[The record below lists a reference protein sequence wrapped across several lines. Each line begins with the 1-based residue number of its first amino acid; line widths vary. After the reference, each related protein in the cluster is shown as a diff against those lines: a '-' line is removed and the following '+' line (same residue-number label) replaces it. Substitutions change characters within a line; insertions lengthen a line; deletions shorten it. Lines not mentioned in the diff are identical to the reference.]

1 MRISF
6 SLHTFAALTA
16 SILTI
21 GQALAQ
27 SNVVVLNVGDN
38 YLTQYAPVTATF
50 TPTEDCKVLIE
61 AGDQYDVQYEG
72 HTYSF
77 TYIPTNA
84 PANSCE
90 IDNVTAGSTITLS
103 SPFVMN
109 PQVRITTFSSGETIS
124 LEVKSVI
131 PAVGTS
137 DFWNNAGLLD
147 IAFNRRVTLSG
158 VEMQVGQEKFDVEI
172 LHVSSSISLNVGTP
186 LNELLKNGQIKPGDR
201 FRIAISGL
209 RDADDSNNLYN
220 GTGNLNLTFVAP
232 DPQYALLSASVA
244 GQPLTTQSLNDY
256 TFLSYYS
263 PDGEDGL
270 FILDF
275 ESTVASVSSVVLQM
289 GSRDL
294 DAQGKYYEGPIPFSI
309 DDNKV
314 LIDARGTLRSLSILF
329 PAVVEEEADEEAA
342 GPGHGDYDREHLTIR
357 ISNVKDT
364 NGNVF
369 AAQQAGNVGS
379 YSFFMNY
386 RELMETI
393 NFDGDNKMAGDEVFA
408 GEPISLWLGN
418 ADVRFDAISVTYLAL
433 IEEDA
438 YEPRTILQTEYSIE
452 PDPYQGV
459 IISFVMPAMPDVAA
473 GQVVR
478 VALHNAS
485 SPDGMPHD
493 LGIDFKAGDP
503 AAIQTIHSDAASSH
517 RIYTL
522 QGHPLNG
529 TMPAGVPCIVDNKI
543 ITITQ

>member
-1 MRISF
+1 MHIPF

-16 SILTI
+16 SILTV
-21 GQALAQ
+21 GQVLAQ
-27 SNVVVLNVGDN
+27 SNTVVLNEGDN

-61 AGDQYDVQYEG
+61 AGDQYDVQYGG

-77 TYIPTNA
+77 TYIPTNS

-90 IDNVTAGSTITLS
+90 IDNVTAGTTITLS
-103 SPFVMN
+103 SAFVMN
-109 PQVRITTFSSGETIS
+109 PQVRITTFASGESIS

-137 DFWNNAGLLD
+137 NFWNNAGLLD
-147 IAFNRRVTLSG
+147 IALNRRVTLSD
-158 VEMQVGQEKFDVEI
+158 VQMLVGQEKYDVEI
-172 LHVSSSISLNVGTP
+172 LHVSSSISINVGTT
-186 LNELLKNGQIKPGDR
+186 LNELLKNGQLNAGDR

-209 RDADDSNNLYN
+209 RDAEDSDNLYN
-220 GTGNLNLTFVAP
+220 GTGNLNLTFIAP

-256 TFLSYYS
+256 SFLSYYS
-263 PDGEDGL
+263 PEGEDGL
-270 FILDF
+270 FVLDF
-275 ESTVASVSSVVLQM
+275 ESAVASVSSVVLQM

-294 DAQGKYYEGPIPFSI
+294 DAQGKYYEGAVPFSVEG
-309 DDNKV
+309 DKV

-329 PAVVEEEADEEAA
+329 PAVVEEEADEEA
-342 GPGHGDYDREHLTIR
+342 GGQGHGDYDREHITLR
-357 ISNVKDT
+357 VSNVIDA

-393 NFDGDNKMAGDEVFA
+393 NFDGDNKLAGEDVFA
-408 GEPISLWLGN
+408 GEQISLWLAN
-418 ADVRFDAISVTYLAL
+418 PDVRFESISVTYLAL

-438 YEPRTILQTEYSIE
+438 YEPRTIYQNEYTIE
-452 PDPYQGV
+452 PDPYEGV
-459 IISFVMPAMPDVAA
+459 IIYFVMPDMPEVAP

-493 LGIDFKAGDP
+493 LGIDYKAGDP
-503 AAIQTIHSDAASSH
+503 AAIQTIHPDAVSSH
-517 RIYTL
+517 RVYTL
-522 QGHPLNG
+522 QGHRLTGALPV
-529 TMPAGVPCIVDNKI
+529 GVPCIVDNKI
-543 ITITQ
+543 ITITK